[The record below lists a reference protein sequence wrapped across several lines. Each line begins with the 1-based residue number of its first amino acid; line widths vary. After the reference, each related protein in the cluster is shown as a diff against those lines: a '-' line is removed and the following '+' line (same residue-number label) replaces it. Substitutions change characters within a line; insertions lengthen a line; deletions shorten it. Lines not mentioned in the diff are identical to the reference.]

1 MDTSR
6 KDYDTLYSPQGP
18 GYPGLP
24 IPAAAPRQRFLLR
37 LSAAAFVV
45 VPLVPIAI
53 LLWANTILL
62 LTQLTSKV
70 CSLLIPSVM
79 ASQAWVAAAS
89 WSRGQRGRMQHEKP
103 TPLQLGKAMSV
114 IGSGSLLA
122 LVGALTSQKSPR
134 VAYNGSAFFPD
145 NTGPNG
151 RFGIFLCTRGVARAG
166 RGDVYDTLDNEI
178 ATIPIGFLDGSG
190 ERSWRFVLE
199 IIEDCITNAGH
210 LRQDASKDIVS
221 EHSSLPVIAG
231 RYTFIR
237 MDQPAS
243 VYRKG
248 PEPKRPGRIVGESND
263 SSIMSNSK
271 RSSVG
276 QVGVKFRNQLVA
288 RDSVCLLTG
297 APFARSTSAH
307 IVPIS
312 RKDLYPIILGRKIN
326 SCYEP
331 WMGLLLRDDLHRAY
345 DRYDFAL
352 YPKANE
358 YVVHCFVGI
367 IGQDVQALHGK
378 AIPFDRFHYY
388 PDWKP
393 NAKLLRWQYRQCG
406 QMHIRGSSYGVPPA
420 DAIKEMMDSRM

>member
-1 MDTSR
+1 
-6 KDYDTLYSPQGP
+6 
-18 GYPGLP
+18 
-24 IPAAAPRQRFLLR
+24 
-37 LSAAAFVV
+37 
-45 VPLVPIAI
+45 
-53 LLWANTILL
+53 
-62 LTQLTSKV
+62 
-70 CSLLIPSVM
+70 
-79 ASQAWVAAAS
+79 
-89 WSRGQRGRMQHEKP
+89 
-103 TPLQLGKAMSV
+103 MSV

-122 LVGALTSQKSPR
+122 LVGALTSQKSRTQFRNHSLRRPSFLAR

-237 MDQPAS
+237 MGRFRPYRGLFACPDSFLCQTNMPFYVDQPAS

-276 QVGVKFRNQLVA
+276 QVGV
-288 RDSVCLLTG
+288 RDGDSSKTPYSV
-297 APFARSTSAH
+297 
-307 IVPIS
+307 
-312 RKDLYPIILGRKIN
+312 
-326 SCYEP
+326 
-331 WMGLLLRDDLHRAY
+331 
-345 DRYDFAL
+345 
-352 YPKANE
+352 
-358 YVVHCFVGI
+358 
-367 IGQDVQALHGK
+367 
-378 AIPFDRFHYY
+378 IPFY
-388 PDWKP
+388 
-393 NAKLLRWQYRQCG
+393 L
-406 QMHIRGSSYGVPPA
+406 IRLNSEIS
-420 DAIKEMMDSRM
+420 